1 MCVSGSDTYLLS
13 LCIYVASRNMC
24 VGRADT
30 YLKSVGLHAEVL
42 NKGVSNADTCLNW
55 RLPLPNHS
63 LLMRS
68 LPTYFQYN
76 NFLSLTEATDRL
88 CMRIRR

>member
-42 NKGVSNADTCLNW
+42 NKGVSYADTCLNW
-55 RLPLPNHS
+55 RCTIAQSFFINAKLANI
-63 LLMRS
+63 
-68 LPTYFQYN
+68 
-76 NFLSLTEATDRL
+76 LS
-88 CMRIRR
+88 I